1 MILYK
6 EINNKYKQKVIKKV
20 LVKLSNYLIRNKDNK

>member
-6 EINNKYKQKVIKKV
+6 EINNKYKQKVMKKV
-20 LVKLSNYLIRNKDNK
+20 LVNLSNYLIRNKDNK